1 MHIKEMG
8 GNTAIQNI
16 CDAVA
21 KGRKIEQNGIEES
34 FHKSLEKNMHLKG
47 NDLEHIL
54 KTEEQV
60 QSNVG
65 MSSQRKQQVRKSAA
79 ETISI
84 RMNRSQDASAAHE
97 VPVRGISYEDC
108 DRVEIRVL
116 DGYTLKAKLMPS
128 EMRESDVENI
138 YVEMKTDDGEMK
150 AMLFNRIGL
159 NGDSTD
165 IMERFACKVAKME
178 SELM

>member
-54 KTEEQV
+54 KTEEQM

-65 MSSQRKQQVRKSAA
+65 ISSQRKQQVRKSAA

-84 RMNRSQDASAAHE
+84 RMNRSQDASVAQE

-116 DGYTLKAKLMPS
+116 DGYTLKAKRERS
-128 EMRESDVENI
+128 ETSESDAGNI
-138 YVEMKTDDGEMK
+138 YVEMKTDDGEIK
-150 AMLFNRIGL
+150 AMLFSRVGL
-159 NGDSTD
+159 KDDSTD
-165 IMERFACKVAKME
+165 IMERFAYSVAKME
-178 SELM
+178 QV